1 MENTDNYK
9 QFGRRE
15 TITEAEAKLLISE
28 TLKEFKVEIA
38 DECAIRIQASSK
50 DCYAS
55 GLFRS
60 DKDVYNFRQAM
71 NIMENHILSHKEY
84 NITKEKRNNRVWWIV
99 GVLVSVFGLAI
110 IKIIIQLSYL
120 SNIQLVSK

>member
-38 DECAIRIQASSK
+38 DECAARIQASGK
-50 DCYAS
+50 ECYAS
-55 GLFRS
+55 NLFRS

-71 NIMENHILSHKEY
+71 NIMENHMLSHKEY
-84 NITKEKRNNRVWWIV
+84 NIAKEKRNNRIWWLV
-99 GVLVSVFGLAI
+99 GVLISLFGVGL
-110 IKIIIQLSYL
+110 IKILIQLSYL
-120 SNIQLVSK
+120 SNIQIVSK